1 MNISYFKTYITVLEK
16 ESFSEAAKALSLSQP
31 AISFQIQAVEK
42 QYGQTLLNRTGPKV
56 QPTEA
61 GKIFYGYAKQIIRL
75 NQALSESIDELQGIV
90 RGRLVLGAS
99 TIPGEYIVPK
109 IIGKFVKRFPDV
121 EPELEISD
129 TAEILEKIK
138 EQDIDI
144 GFVGAPPEP
153 NHLEVEKF
161 VTDTLILIMPPN
173 HPLAA
178 KERASIQDVIKQP
191 FIARE
196 VGSGTRKTIENAL
209 QKQNIAPAQINEI
222 MDLGSSQAVLA
233 GVEAGLGVSII
244 SQYAAE
250 KALAL
255 GTVTT
260 IPFKDIEFRRDL
272 YLAFDKSRFLTRT
285 QKEFIRFA
293 LRKQE
298 LQFS

>member
-1 MNISYFKTYITVLEK
+1 M
-16 ESFSEAAKALSLSQP
+16 
-31 AISFQIQAVEK
+31 
-42 QYGQTLLNRTGPKV
+42 
-56 QPTEA
+56 
-61 GKIFYGYAKQIIRL
+61 
-75 NQALSESIDELQGIV
+75 
-90 RGRLVLGAS
+90 
-99 TIPGEYIVPK
+99 
-109 IIGKFVKRFPDV
+109 
-121 EPELEISD
+121 
-129 TAEILEKIK
+129 
-138 EQDIDI
+138 
-144 GFVGAPPEP
+144 GAPPEP

-196 VGSGTRKTIENAL
+196 VGSGGTRKTIENAL

>member
-1 MNISYFKTYITVLEK
+1 MNISYFRTYITVVEK

-42 QYGQTLLNRTGPKV
+42 KYGQTLLNRSGPRI

-61 GKIFYGYAKQIIRL
+61 GKIFYGYAKQIMKLDR
-75 NQALSESIDELQGIV
+75 ALGESIDELQGVV

-109 IIGKFVKRFPDV
+109 IIGKFVGRFPDV

-153 NHLEVEKF
+153 DHLQVEKF
-161 VTDTLILIMPPN
+161 VTDNLILVLPPN
-173 HPLAA
+173 HPLTTR
-178 KERASIQDVIKQP
+178 KSASIAEVIKQP
-191 FIARE
+191 FILRE
-196 VGSGTRKTIENAL
+196 TGSGTRKTIEDAL
-209 QKQNIAPAQINEI
+209 EKHKITHKSINEI

-244 SQYAAE
+244 SKYAAD

-255 GTVTT
+255 GVVKT

-272 YLAFDKSRFLTRT
+272 YLVFDKSRFLTRT

-293 LRKQE
+293 LGKQE
-298 LQFS
+298 LEL